1 VALQGCYKD
10 SARLRDLSVEKTS
23 SIGAQT
29 MTPALCITA
38 CRDDGYKYAGLQV
51 SRIGLPHLHNEAG
64 WLDELLQSSGV
75 ARKCELERGATSI
88 FLFFPFVSSFCIFFL
103 SSLPLPFFSFFP
115 FPVFF
120 KVKRPKFS
128 YDIWGSA
135 VISPIWRSRTEPQL
149 KYNLVHCSFNIWN
162 PGATVLIILLR
173 INRPD

>member
-128 YDIWGSA
+128 YDI
-135 VISPIWRSRTEPQL
+135 
-149 KYNLVHCSFNIWN
+149 
-162 PGATVLIILLR
+162 
-173 INRPD
+173 